1 MEFSLALNLDVE
13 EKKTL
18 AAAAEIIN
26 NLTEEMEYV
35 GLETYQDKSS
45 YDWQKVRYTIQDL
58 IT

>member
-1 MEFSLALNLDVE
+1 MKFSLALNLEVE

>member
-1 MEFSLALNLDVE
+1 MEFSLALNLEVE

-18 AAAAEIIN
+18 TAAAEIIN

>member
-1 MEFSLALNLDVE
+1 MEFSLALNLEVE